1 MDDCAA
7 SSASS
12 VVSPI
17 ALNGAELVADPSGA
31 LYWPA
36 ERTLIVADLHL
47 EKASSYAA
55 RGVPLPPYD
64 TRATLAAL
72 RTAVRRH
79 APERVICLGDSFHD
93 AGGPARLDASD
104 AAALGAAIRAV
115 REWIWVAGNHDPA
128 PPPCLGGR
136 VVSDGL
142 ALGPLLFRHAAAFE
156 ATSGEVSGHYH
167 PKASVAVRGRRVTGR
182 CFVADG
188 RRLVMPAFGALAG
201 GLDVFDPA
209 LAALFPGD
217 FQVHLIG
224 RRQVATLARARLT
237 GARST

>member
-1 MDDCAA
+1 MDDCTALA
-7 SSASS
+7 SRAI
-12 VVSPI
+12 SPI

-36 ERTLIVADLHL
+36 ARTLIVADLHL

-64 TRATLAAL
+64 TRATLASL
-72 RTAVRRH
+72 RTALRRH

-93 AGGPARLDASD
+93 VGGPARLDAAD
-104 AAALGAAIRAV
+104 AAALGAAV
-115 REWIWVAGNHDPA
+115 RTVGEWIWVAGNHDPE
-128 PPPCLGGR
+128 PPPGLGGR
-136 VVSDGL
+136 VVAGAL
-142 ALGPLLFRHAAAFE
+142 PLGPLLFRHAATPDA
-156 ATSGEVSGHYH
+156 APGEVSGHYH

-182 CFVADG
+182 CFITDG

-201 GLDVFDPA
+201 GLDVFEAA

-217 FQVHLIG
+217 FRVHLIG
-224 RRQVATLARARLT
+224 RRQVAALARARLA
-237 GARST
+237 GA

>member
-1 MDDCAA
+1 MDDCTAPASHAA
-7 SSASS
+7 S
-12 VVSPI
+12 PL

-36 ERTLIVADLHL
+36 ARTLIVADLHL
-47 EKASSYAA
+47 EKASSYAL

-93 AGGPARLDASD
+93 AGGPARLDAAD
-104 AAALGAAIRAV
+104 AAALDAAIHAV
-115 REWIWVAGNHDPA
+115 REWIWIAGNHDPA
-128 PPPCLGGR
+128 PARGLGGR
-136 VVSDGL
+136 VVAGEL
-142 ALGPLLFRHAAAFE
+142 PLGSLLFRHAAAPD
-156 ATSGEVSGHYH
+156 AAPGEVSGHYH

-217 FQVHLIG
+217 FRVHLIG
-224 RRQVATLARARLT
+224 RRQVTPLARARLAHT
-237 GARST
+237 